1 MTPLRERPTADLIVI
16 VLTGVVT
23 VILLIAVVGVILLEV
38 YRPETDIQALAARVG
53 TLVSSLVGAIVGY
66 IAGRNTEDTNR

>member
-1 MTPLRERPTADLIVI
+1 MTPLRDRPTADLIVI

-66 IAGRNTEDTNR
+66 IAGRNTEDTDR